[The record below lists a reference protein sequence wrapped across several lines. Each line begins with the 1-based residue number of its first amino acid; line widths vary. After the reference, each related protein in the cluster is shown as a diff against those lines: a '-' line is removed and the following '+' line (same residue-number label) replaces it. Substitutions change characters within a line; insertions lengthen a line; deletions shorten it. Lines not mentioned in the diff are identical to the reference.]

1 MKTRLLALAAPAA
14 AALALAGT
22 AAADVYSPGD
32 AFLAG
37 HASRPA
43 DVYSDVGNPL
53 QASGNG
59 LRAHRLHAHGSTW
72 SRLGY

>member
-22 AAADVYSPGD
+22 AAA
-32 AFLAG
+32 AG